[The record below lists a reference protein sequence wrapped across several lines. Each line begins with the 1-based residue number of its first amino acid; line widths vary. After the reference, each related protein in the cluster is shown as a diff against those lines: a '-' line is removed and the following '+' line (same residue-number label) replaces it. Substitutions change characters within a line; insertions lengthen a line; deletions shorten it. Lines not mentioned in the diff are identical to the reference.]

1 MSIDGARIMWVL
13 LLFGLA
19 LVLRVGLAERQGLWA
34 DEVFSLAI
42 ATGHSLEHP
51 ASRASPAMGDFVEAP
66 EAMPPSH
73 WRRYMTHERP
83 PASAARVARAVLL
96 SDTSPPLYYL
106 VLHGWTRGLGT
117 SDRALRLFS
126 VFWALLTFPLLYVL
140 GRSLA
145 TPEGAFPACLL
156 FSVAPVSLYYSVE
169 GRMYS
174 LLWFLA
180 AALAWL
186 SLRLHDRGGSAGA
199 VVLWVLAGAAGLLTH
214 YFFVFV
220 WAACVLWLML
230 EPGRARR
237 SWVFVA
243 ALATLLL
250 VLPWYLRIPES
261 LAQWRITGHWL
272 DGPLTRRQAIT
283 APVVLGWNLLA
294 GRGPWGGEKWL
305 DRVAA
310 GAFLVLALTA
320 AAGGLVSMFR
330 SRRLLLWLWLLAACT
345 GPVVFDLLRGTYTSL
360 VPRYALAGMPAAML
374 LAGVALRRLSPG
386 AIAAFLVLVVAAWS
400 PGLYA
405 VFDNRSRS
413 WEPYREV
420 GHRLQAWA
428 RSSDLVIVH
437 SIPSG
442 VLGIARYV
450 GTDVPIAA
458 WVQQLGQRRV
468 PDDIV
473 RLTQGRDRVAL
484 VEIHEVGAPAPEEAW
499 LRENATLL
507 REQQLQNARVLY
519 FGLSGNA
526 SRETGAGPPARR

>member
-1 MSIDGARIMWVL
+1 VSINGARIVWVL
-13 LLFGLA
+13 VLFGVA
-19 LVLRVGLAERQGLWA
+19 LLLRVVLSERQGLWA

-51 ASRASPAMGDFVEAP
+51 ASRAEPAMGDFVEAR

-73 WRRYMTHERP
+73 WRRYLSHERP
-83 PASAARVARAVLL
+83 PASPTQIVRAVFL

-106 VLHGWTRGLGT
+106 LLHGWTLGLGT
-117 SDRALRLFS
+117 SDRTLRLFS
-126 VFWALLTFPLLYVL
+126 VFWAVLTLPLLYLL
-140 GRSLA
+140 GRSLT
-145 TPEGAFPACLL
+145 TPEAAFSTCLL
-156 FSVAPVSLYYSVE
+156 FSLAPVSLYYSVE

-180 AALAWL
+180 TALAWL
-186 SLRLHDRGGSAGA
+186 SLRLHDRGGSAGT
-199 VVLWVLAGAAGLLTH
+199 VILWLLCGAAGLLTH

-220 WAACVLWLML
+220 WTACILWLIL
-230 EPGRARR
+230 DPGRSRR
-237 SWVFVA
+237 SLVLVA
-243 ALATLLL
+243 TLATLLL
-250 VLPWYLRIPES
+250 VLPWYLRIPGS
-261 LAQWRITGHWL
+261 LAQWRVTGHWL

-283 APVVLGWNLLA
+283 APAVLAWNLLA

-305 DRVAA
+305 DRAA
-310 GAFLVLALTA
+310 AAAFLILGLTA
-320 AAGGLVSMFR
+320 AAGGLLSMFR

-345 GPVVFDLLRGTYTSL
+345 GPVVFDLLRGTFTSL
-360 VPRYALAGMPAAML
+360 IPRYALAGMPAAML
-374 LAGVALRRLSPG
+374 LAGVALRHLSPG
-386 AIAAFLVLVVAAWS
+386 AMAAFLALVIAAWS

-405 VFDNRSRS
+405 VFANSSRS

-420 GHRLQAWA
+420 GARLQAWA

-458 WVQQLGQRRV
+458 WVEQLGQRRV
-468 PDDIV
+468 PGDLV
-473 RLTQGRDRVAL
+473 PLLRGRERLAL
-484 VEIHEVGAPAPEEAW
+484 VEIHEVGAPAPEETW
-499 LRENATLL
+499 LRQNATLL

-519 FGLSGNA
+519 FGLAGNA
-526 SRETGAGPPARR
+526 SRETGVDPVRR